1 MTTIAPCPCG
11 AKADWDAARS
21 GDYYVC
27 CSTPGCW
34 LGPLA
39 DTKDDAI
46 AVWNRLSAA
55 VTLARH
61 MAAWLTHLSHW
72 TELPD
77 DAVVLAVTSPDLN
90 EVVRITAGMIRDA
103 AGC

>member
-11 AKADWDAARS
+11 AKADWDAAHY
-21 GDYYVC
+21 GDYFVS

-39 DTKDDAI
+39 DSKADAI
-46 AVWNRLSAA
+46 AAWNRLSAA
-55 VTLARH
+55 TTLARH
-61 MAAWLTHLSHW
+61 MSAWLAHLSHW

-77 DAVVLAVTSPDLN
+77 DAVLLAVTSP
-90 EVVRITAGMIRDA
+90 EPTEAVRITAGMIREA
-103 AGC
+103 AGR